1 MTTNRHSR
9 PGSSSDSPSSPE
21 GFSLVELMV
30 ASTIAMIVMA
40 AVAGLFG
47 VFGNA
52 ASTSQSIVDMTNRM
66 RTTATRLRRDLAG
79 ITAPLRPPLSPDGN
93 QGYFELIE
101 GPLVD
106 SVASG
111 TALLADVDDVILFT
125 TQSSGTPFQGRY
137 MVNGVDQRIES
148 STAEVAWFCRPSPAA
163 AQTVAGLTLHTLYRR
178 QLLVEGYVGMAP
190 FHNPASADTNQ
201 IVGTMPDLLTSY
213 DMSLRP
219 VGGGVFVPNTLGDLT
234 QRENRFLHGAWNVA
248 FSVASPGVT
257 FDAAS
262 GREGEDVVLTNVLA
276 FDVRVFDP
284 AIPIRTGTDAAQAI
298 LYPGDPGYA
307 AGADSSTKGAFVDLG
322 RQGGGTLLSG
332 SAAAKASPALACTY
346 DTWSTAY
353 EINGIDDEI
362 NGIVD
367 DATNGADNNGDGL
380 RDDPAEAETA
390 PPYAAP
396 LTAIE
401 VRIRCYDPVSRQV
414 RQTTVRQAFTN

>member
-9 PGSSSDSPSSPE
+9 PGSGSDSPSSPR
-21 GFSLVELMV
+21 GFSLVELLV

-40 AVAGLFG
+40 AVATLFST
-47 VFGNA
+47 FGNA

-101 GPLVD
+101 GPLLD
-106 SVASG
+106 SVASE
-111 TALLADVDDVILFT
+111 TALLADVDDVLVFT
-125 TQSSGTPFQGRY
+125 TQSAGTPFQGRY
-137 MVNGVDQRIES
+137 MVNGVDRRIES

-163 AQTVAGLTLHTLYRR
+163 AQTVPGLTLHTLYRR

-190 FHNPASADTNQ
+190 FHDPLNAATNQ

-213 DMSLRP
+213 DMSLRG

-284 AIPIRTGTDAAQAI
+284 AIPIRTGAANAI
-298 LYPGDPGYA
+298 VYPGDPGYA
-307 AGADSSTKGAFVDLG
+307 TGADSSTKGAFVDLG
-322 RQGGGTLLSG
+322 RQGGGTPLSSG
-332 SAAAKASPALACTY
+332 AAAKASLALACTY

-353 EINGIDDEI
+353 EANGIDEDAD
-362 NGIVD
+362 GIVD

-380 RDDPAEAETA
+380 PDDPGEAETA

-396 LTAIE
+396 LTAVE

-414 RQTTVRQAFTN
+414 RQTTVRQALPN